1 MSDEVPATYR
11 VVFWGETD
19 LLRSRREVA
28 LKFARRA
35 RIRSVKQLRYLFS
48 GRLLT
53 LKRGLSEAQARLFS
67 EQLMDLGLVC
77 RLEREVAWQPADLPE
92 DRPRHTASIH
102 FDLSGLMSPLEFR
115 DDDNSPP
122 PDGEADVARNPFGAR
137 DLPEFRHPP
146 VRYYDGRPVR

>member
-1 MSDEVPATYR
+1 MSDNANASYR

-19 LLRSRREVA
+19 LLQPRRDVA
-28 LKFARRA
+28 LKFSRRF

-53 LKRGLSEAQARLFS
+53 LKRGLSEDQARCFS
-67 EQLMDLGLVC
+67 ELLMDLGVVC
-77 RLEREVAWQPADLPE
+77 RVEREIAWQPTDLPE
-92 DRPRHTASIH
+92 EKSRHTASIH
-102 FDLSGLMSPLEFR
+102 FDLAGLMSPLDFH
-115 DDDNSPP
+115 DPANSPP
-122 PDGEADVARNPFGAR
+122 AEEEAGSVRDPFSAK